1 MDTVSTTLVNCM
13 IILMKHPEE
22 MKKLQEEI
30 DSDFDMTLE
39 VNFIPF
45 LNYII
50 DNYVKVEIFK
60 ER

>member
-1 MDTVSTTLVNCM
+1 M